1 MPNTRYREFESTV
14 PQPGVRFCALE
25 SRKYKTVRAHVF
37 LLEPIS
43 EQNATQNSLLGYML
57 RAGSKN
63 HPTRR
68 DLARAGEELFG
79 ASISVGV
86 TRYGDLHS
94 ISGRAEF
101 PADRFLPKGANE
113 LQRVLALLA
122 EMLLEPATDSSKSS
136 LRTETLAQEKYQL
149 EQDLRGIVDE
159 KPQFAM
165 LEAQKRIYAGS
176 PGAVYEGGRIED
188 IPAVTGKS
196 LFKRHESIV
205 RNAQV
210 MAFVVGPVEPAVS
223 LAALAKAFKLPKTKR
238 PEIPAPVKLK
248 AHSLKRDKLAQKVEQ
263 AHLVLSWSGAPIYGE
278 HAWSAA
284 SIGDAIFGGLSVSRL
299 FKVVRE
305 EHGLAYAVS
314 THLVGAR
321 GASIG
326 HAAVDPAK
334 IDAAA
339 KLIHSEFARLQK
351 QGFSDAEFEAA
362 RASLIE
368 ARRAQLDSLG
378 ARVADTVFQTVLG
391 FVREPEAEIA
401 AIEKVTPD
409 EVMAAFKKLKP
420 HTEFRLAP

>member
-1 MPNTRYREFESTV
+1 MAAKRYREFESTLL
-14 PQPGVRFCALE
+14 QPGVRLCALE
-25 SRKYKTVRAHVF
+25 SRKYKTARAHIF
-37 LLEPIS
+37 LLEPLS
-43 EQNATQNSLLGYML
+43 AENATPNALLSYML
-57 RAGSKN
+57 RAGSRK

-79 ASISVGV
+79 ASTSVGI
-86 TRYGDLHS
+86 TRFGDCHA

-122 EMLLEPATDSSKSS
+122 EMLFDPAAGSSQA
-136 LRTETLAQEKYQL
+136 LREETLAQEKYQL
-149 EQDLRGIVDE
+149 EQDLRGIADE

-176 PGAVYEGGRIED
+176 PGAIYEGGRIED
-188 IPAVTGKS
+188 LPAVTAKS
-196 LFKRHESIV
+196 LFARHQALL

-210 MAFVVGPVEPAVS
+210 MAFVVGPVEPE
-223 LAALAKAFKLPKTKR
+223 AALGAMAKALKLPKSRR
-238 PEIPAPVKLK
+238 PDFEMPAKIKPRALK
-248 AHSLKRDKLAQKVEQ
+248 QDALPQKVEQ
-263 AHLVLSWSGAPIYGE
+263 AHIVFAWSGAPLYGE
-278 HAWSAA
+278 RSWAAA

-299 FKVVRE
+299 FKIVRE

-314 THLVGAR
+314 THLAAAR

-351 QGFSDAEFEAA
+351 KGFTDAEFEAA

-378 ARVADTVFQTVLG
+378 ARVTDTVFQSVLG
-391 FVREPEAEIA
+391 FTREPELEIA
-401 AIEKVTPD
+401 AIEKVKPE